1 MTSDPNVNRSGKKA
15 NGPRPKGRKP
25 KIQIT
30 KGLEAIAFRR
40 RIPENIVS
48 PIVNSDRVFL
58 YMSMY
63 VSSRKTKRVAFII
76 ETTVFAV

>member
-1 MTSDPNVNRSGKKA
+1 MTS
-15 NGPRPKGRKP
+15 
-25 KIQIT
+25 
-30 KGLEAIAFRR
+30 GLEARAFRR